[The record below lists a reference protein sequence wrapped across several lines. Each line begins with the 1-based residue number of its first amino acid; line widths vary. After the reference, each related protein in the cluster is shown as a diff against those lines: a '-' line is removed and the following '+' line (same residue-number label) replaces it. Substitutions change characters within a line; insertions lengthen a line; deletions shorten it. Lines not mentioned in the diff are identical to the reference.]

1 MNRISIFWFVYALG
15 VELTYTNATTTYR
28 LLPIVSKDCQPQ
40 LIQGAE
46 RDAFLKNSRET
57 RRGIVGGYG
66 SVTAAVITAL
76 AEFRSGRHFRM
87 LGRLAVCECLR
98 APAC

>member
-1 MNRISIFWFVYALG
+1 MNRILIFWFVYALG

-46 RDAFLKNSRET
+46 RDVFLKK
-57 RRGIVGGYG
+57 
-66 SVTAAVITAL
+66 L
-76 AEFRSGRHFRM
+76 AEQGTESWVATG
-87 LGRLAVCECLR
+87 ASQQQ
-98 APAC
+98 